1 MTNKCRDKLDRLK
14 RQHVNNHGRVQIRPE
29 QREFN
34 VKRAVRRL
42 NTNVD
47 EFVADNADTSE
58 VYFDDNIILQLD
70 TDFLTLKYFFHG
82 TNLR

>member
-1 MTNKCRDKLDRLK
+1 MTNKYRDKLDRLK

-34 VKRAVRRL
+34 VKRVVRRV

-47 EFVADNADTSE
+47 EFVADNANTSE
-58 VYFDDNIILQLD
+58 VYFDEGVILQLN
-70 TDFLTLKYFFHG
+70 TDFLTLKYFFHD
-82 TNLR
+82 TNFR